1 MSHDFIQSMVHYRI
15 LSPAIDE
22 DIPDTL
28 DSYRPYVNSMILV
41 EKYVPELRPLAQ
53 IAWSRNIDTT
63 LNLFIE
69 AADLMFR
76 HGNEFEPEF
85 KNSVLAQLYY
95 LYLKDKRYDK
105 AEQFVAMAAEH
116 VDSSDTHAAED
127 FDDKIFSTRVGFG
140 VEAGKN
146 PFYYDYLEWETEHHY
161 NPALVA
167 SYNIIG
173 LDGKL
178 FGIDN
183 HMRTITERPE
193 SWELPDLDT
202 FTDEQKTIHDR
213 QRALARKGLETAARK
228 GDSPET
234 GLSDTLSVFKLEELY
249 YLLQARDRSQIDAA
263 IAGLQDLGKRLEP
276 FRRAKGVWT
285 GQ

>member
-1 MSHDFIQSMVHYRI
+1 MLEEGRAQSKELWETFQKDNLYQRMLVNALQGGYDDYPDSLLALACEAERRNHLAIADSLAKRAAGLPYIDCNALAMHEPKQPKLKEEWRKMSHDFIQSMVHYRI

-41 EKYVPELRPLAQ
+41 EKYVPELRPLTQ

-140 VEAGKN
+140 VEAGKIRFIMITSN
-146 PFYYDYLEWETEHHY
+146 GKPSTTTIRRWW
-161 NPALVA
+161 PV
-167 SYNIIG
+167 II
-173 LDGKL
+173 
-178 FGIDN
+178 
-183 HMRTITERPE
+183 
-193 SWELPDLDT
+193 
-202 FTDEQKTIHDR
+202 
-213 QRALARKGLETAARK
+213 
-228 GDSPET
+228 
-234 GLSDTLSVFKLEELY
+234 
-249 YLLQARDRSQIDAA
+249 
-263 IAGLQDLGKRLEP
+263 
-276 FRRAKGVWT
+276 
-285 GQ
+285 